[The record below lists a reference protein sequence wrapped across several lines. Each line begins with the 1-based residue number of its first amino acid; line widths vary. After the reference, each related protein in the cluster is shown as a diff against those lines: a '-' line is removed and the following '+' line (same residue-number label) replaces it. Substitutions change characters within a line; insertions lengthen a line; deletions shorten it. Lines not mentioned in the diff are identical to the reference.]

1 MKTVKCSA
9 VLIITLIPIVAA
21 GKQAVTTK
29 VDLHAE
35 IQRVYNFQPHV
46 LDDRQL
52 QEKSAILDRFWSKAK
67 SQREAYLPM
76 LRQELADFTNPP
88 FFLYDGSKLLLS
100 LSSDHQ
106 DRRIALAAIAHCDL
120 RDLQLIDYFML
131 VHGLAAEGEDT
142 TAAAFHILE
151 DPKFHVFIPQH
162 VLTLG
167 QNYSLVYLLIPT
179 DENFWVGPAIERV
192 RNETDETAQK
202 SLLLLLWYA
211 QRPECDK
218 AVGGFASDPSKPSAS
233 RSYAN
238 ELIHRKDKVN
248 RAGRVVAFA
257 LNEQALREARRKRLQ
272 AVSDEALEDL
282 DSYTVEIMAK
292 RK

>member
-9 VLIITLIPIVAA
+9 ALTIALIPIAA
-21 GKQAVTTK
+21 VGKQAITTNF
-29 VDLHAE
+29 DLHAE
-35 IQRVYNFQPHV
+35 IQRVYDFQPHL

-67 SQREAYLPM
+67 SQREAYLPA

-88 FFLYDGSKLLLS
+88 FFLYDSSKLLLN
-100 LSSDHQ
+100 LSNGPQ
-106 DRRIALAAIAHCDL
+106 DRRIVLAAIAHCDL
-120 RDLQLIDYFML
+120 RDLQWIDYFML
-131 VHGLAAEGEDT
+131 VHGLAAEGENT
-142 TAAAFHILE
+142 TAAAFHILGE
-151 DPKFHVFIPQH
+151 PKFQVFIPQH
-162 VLTLG
+162 VLTLA

-179 DENFWVGPAIERV
+179 DESFWVGPAVERLRIEG
-192 RNETDETAQK
+192 DETAQK

-211 QRPECDK
+211 QRSECDE
-218 AVGGFASDPSKPSAS
+218 AIGEFASDPSNPNAS

-248 RAGRVVAFA
+248 RAGRVVAFSS
-257 LNEQALREARRKRLQ
+257 NEQALREARRKRMR